1 VLELVKN
8 MHGSRGDIGA
18 RVDMYE
24 HSLQTAT
31 RARRAGADTETVVCA
46 LLHDIGEVL
55 SCTNH
60 GEICAALLRP
70 YILPK
75 NAWLLA
81 NHEVFQAKFFLDKC
95 GGDKDLADKVYLHEG
110 IGPGHEFY
118 EACFTFC
125 AEYDQPSFDETYDTD
140 SLDSFVPLVEE
151 VFSRKP
157 YWWEPAD
164 KPVDELDCKARL
176 AAGYSL
182 KVRSE

>member
-1 VLELVKN
+1 
-8 MHGSRGDIGA
+8 MDDDSRDAAGNGGPRGRRLGA
-18 RVDMYE
+18 ASTPAAYPHTPRLSP
-24 HSLQTAT
+24 SLRPA
-31 RARRAGADTETVVCA
+31 
-46 LLHDIGEVL
+46 
-55 SCTNH
+55 NH